1 MTLNATVLR
10 NRLMA
15 RARLRHFLVF
25 VKTVDLG
32 SVRLAAEAVG
42 VTQPS
47 ATQALADLE
56 GLLGCTLFLRHS
68 RGMTPTAVAHALLPF
83 ARRMLELIDESATHV
98 AAVSERATALAR
110 VASITPAIPS
120 LLADALTAFSKA
132 HPEVVVQLVEAD
144 GARTAALIAAQEID
158 LAICR
163 RPAALPDGWE
173 FVALW
178 SDRFTIVC
186 RPGHRLAGKPRVS
199 FDELLLANWLTAP
212 VSLAARRVFDELFAD
227 PPRPLLI
234 RNVITAAPGLILTML
249 KDEDLLAVL
258 PVSLVRRELD
268 SGDLVEIPLDRKM
281 QVDDIGMLL
290 ASEDRGAAVDKLS
303 SYLLKLRKSPTATRS
318 RKR

>member
-10 NRLMA
+10 NRLLA
-15 RARLRHFLVF
+15 RARLRHFLVL

-68 RGMTPTAVAHALLPF
+68 RGMTATAMAHALLPF

-98 AAVSERATALAR
+98 AAVSGRATSLAR
-110 VASITPAIPS
+110 IASITAAIPS

-132 HPEVVVQLVEAD
+132 HPDVVVQLVEAD
-144 GARTAALIAAQEID
+144 STRQAALIAAQEVD
-158 LAICR
+158 VAICR
-163 RPAALPDGWE
+163 RPAALPDGWD

-186 RPGHRLAGKPRVS
+186 RTGHQLAGKPRVGL
-199 FDELLLANWLTAP
+199 DDLLLADWITAP
-212 VSLAARRVFDELFAD
+212 VSLAARRVFDELFVD
-227 PPRPLLI
+227 PPRPLV
-234 RNVITAAPGLILTML
+234 RNVITAAPGLIMAML

-290 ASEDRGAAVDKLS
+290 PSEDRGAAVEKLS
-303 SYLLKLRKSPTATRS
+303 SYLLQLRKSPVATRS